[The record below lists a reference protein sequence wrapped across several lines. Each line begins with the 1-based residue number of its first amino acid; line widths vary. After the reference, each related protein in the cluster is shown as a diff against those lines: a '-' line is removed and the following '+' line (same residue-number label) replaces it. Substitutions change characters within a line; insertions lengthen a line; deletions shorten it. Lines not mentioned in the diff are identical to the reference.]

1 MQLLCS
7 PASPYSVKVRMA
19 ARYLGIRLSEV
30 KVDSAAAPAE
40 LTDNNPLGKIPTLTL
55 DDGRSIFDSR
65 AIMHFL
71 DRSSDAK
78 LYPADNHARTDVE
91 VLEALCDGITDALI
105 AIAYERRFRPAE
117 IVHQPWIDRQW
128 AKVTRGLDYL
138 DANLPETTE
147 QLHAGHFALA
157 GMIGYLDL
165 RYAGLWEDGRP
176 ALVAWTDTF
185 AEHFPHYF
193 EMKSRL

>member
-7 PASPYSVKVRMA
+7 PASPYSAKVRMA
-19 ARYLGIRLSEV
+19 ARHLGIPLVEV
-30 KVDSAAAPAE
+30 KVDSAVAPSE

-55 DDGRSIFDSR
+55 DDGRAIFDSR
-65 AIMHFL
+65 TIMHFL
-71 DRSSDAK
+71 DRSSDSK
-78 LYPADNHARTDVE
+78 LYPADHNARTDVE

-138 DANLPETTE
+138 DGHLPETTE
-147 QLHAGHFALA
+147 KLHAGHFALA

-165 RYAGLWEDGRP
+165 RYAGLWEEGRQ
-176 ALVAWTDTF
+176 ALVAWPDRF
-185 AEHFPHYF
+185 SAHFPHYT

>member
-78 LYPADNHARTDVE
+78 LYPADNQTRTDVE

-165 RYAGLWEDGRP
+165 RYAGLWEDGRL

>member
-1 MQLLCS
+1 
-7 PASPYSVKVRMA
+7 MA
-19 ARYLGIRLSEV
+19 ARHLGIPLTEV

-40 LTDNNPLGKIPTLTL
+40 LTDTNPLGKIPTLTL
-55 DDGRSIFDSR
+55 DDGRAIFDSR

-71 DRSSDAK
+71 DRSANNK
-78 LYPADNHARTDVE
+78 LYPLDHDARTDVE

-128 AKVTRGLDYL
+128 AKATRGLDHIA
-138 DANLPETTE
+138 ANLPETSE
-147 QLHAGHFALA
+147 KLHAGHFALA
-157 GMIGYLDL
+157 AMIGYLDL
-165 RYAGLWEDGRP
+165 RYAGLWEEGRA
-176 ALVAWTDTF
+176 ALVSWAGVF
-185 AEHFPHYF
+185 AGHFPQYG